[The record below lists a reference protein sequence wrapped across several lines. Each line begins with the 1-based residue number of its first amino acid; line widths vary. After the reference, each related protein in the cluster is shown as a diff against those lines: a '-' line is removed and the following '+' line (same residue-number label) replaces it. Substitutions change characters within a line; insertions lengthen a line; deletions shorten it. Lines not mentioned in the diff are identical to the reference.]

1 MKKIKMRKMSRGL
14 RNSNPL
20 NIRRNSTQWQGLAA
34 VQSDSAFFQFTAP
47 EWGYRAAI
55 KTLQN
60 YRRLH
65 GLTTVEQ
72 MVSRWAPSSE
82 NNTTGYIAAVC
93 ARTGWPRGHVV
104 DVDDEGEMCSIVEAM
119 SFVENG
125 VPANSEA
132 VHKAWR
138 LL

>member
-1 MKKIKMRKMSRGL
+1 MRKMSRGL
-14 RNSNPL
+14 RNNNPL

-34 VQSDSAFFQFTAP
+34 VQSDSVFFQFTAP

-60 YRRLH
+60 YKKLH
-65 GLTTVEQ
+65 NLETLGD
-72 MVSRWAPSSE
+72 MISRWAPNNE
-82 NNTTGYIAAVC
+82 NNTMGYIAAVC
-93 ARTGWPRGHVV
+93 MRTGLSSEHKV
-104 DVDDEGEMCSIVEAM
+104 DVNKESEMCSIVEAM

-125 VPANSEA
+125 APANSEA
-132 VHKAWR
+132 VHKGWR

>member
-1 MKKIKMRKMSRGL
+1 MRKMSRGL
-14 RNSNPL
+14 RNNNPL

-34 VQSDSAFFQFTAP
+34 VQSDRDFFVFTAP

-60 YRRLH
+60 YKKLH
-65 GLTTVEQ
+65 NLETLGD
-72 MVSRWAPSSE
+72 MISRWAPNNE
-82 NNTTGYIAAVC
+82 NNTMGYIAAVC
-93 ARTGWPRGHVV
+93 MRTGLSREHKV
-104 DVDDEGEMCSIVEAM
+104 DVNKESEMCSIVEAM

-132 VHKAWR
+132 VHKGWR

>member
-1 MKKIKMRKMSRGL
+1 MRKMSRGL
-14 RNSNPL
+14 RNNNPL

-34 VQSDSAFFQFTAP
+34 VQSDSAFFQFIAP

-72 MVSRWAPSSE
+72 MVSRWAPASE

-93 ARTGWPRGHVV
+93 MRTGLSREHKV
-104 DVDDEGEMCSIVEAM
+104 DVNKESEMCSIVEAM

-132 VHKAWR
+132 VHKGWR